1 MTLSPTAQLI
11 VSLLAVLLLLCIVIA
26 VELLLLLR
34 RKAPTVRPPSI
45 PDSSDELQARQ
56 AEQHDLI
63 TAGGVIEKQ
72 LAQAIVTKRPQ
83 SEIDAL
89 IAQNAQNSKDVQR
102 IGVEVS
108 TSFQSRNLSTF
119 MGRMDELGTQIL
131 GGQDA
136 ILKRVDDLHGWVDE
150 SRTHRAQMQEQINA
164 IEAGMLP
171 EGERERLMREHDE
184 LMRRV
189 AAIERILEIGA

>member
-1 MTLSPTAQLI
+1 MTLSPTATLI

-26 VELLLLLR
+26 VELLFWLR
-34 RKAPTVRPPSI
+34 RRGVPSV
-45 PDSSDELQARQ
+45 PAVLDSSEAIQARQ
-56 AEQHDLI
+56 IEQQDLI
-63 TAGGVIEKQ
+63 TALGVLEAQI
-72 LAQAIVTKRPQ
+72 AQATADGRPV
-83 SEIDAL
+83 DKL
-89 IAQNAQNSKDVQR
+89 IASKAQISKDIQR

-150 SRTHRAQMQEQINA
+150 SRVHRAQMQEQINA
-164 IEAGMLP
+164 LEAGMLP